1 MQHRVKKII
10 LTNPDD
16 PGFMLK
22 KEYYSFSLLNRLQRL
37 HLFFKTHTGW
47 RLQYLYETMF
57 NKNSKKRFAYER
69 PSIHEK
75 PLLYSCSGC
84 SSAAQMAN
92 YLALQLDRRAVAEMS
107 CIAGV
112 GGNVKKMVRTALSG
126 RKLIVIDGC
135 PLACAKA
142 CLRNY
147 NLQPD
152 VHFELT
158 SLGVAKKNHVDFDLL
173 QADEILQLV
182 ESRIRKDERTNSV
195 AC

>member
-1 MQHRVKKII
+1 MRHRIKKIV

-16 PGFMLK
+16 SGFMVK
-22 KEYYSFSLLNRLQRL
+22 KEYYSFSLLNRVERLQ
-37 HLFFKTHTGW
+37 LFFKTHATW
-47 RLQYLYETMF
+47 RFQFLYETMF
-57 NKNSKKRFAYER
+57 NKIGKKKFAFEK
-69 PSIHEK
+69 PLIHEK

-92 YLALQLDRRAVAEMS
+92 YLALQLDRKSVAEMS

-112 GGNVKKMVRTALSG
+112 GGNVKKLVRTALSG

-173 QADEILQLV
+173 QANEILQQV
-182 ESRIRKDERTNSV
+182 ESRLSKNERLNSV

>member
-1 MQHRVKKII
+1 MTHRIKKII
-10 LTNPDD
+10 LRKEDD
-16 PGFMLK
+16 PFFILK
-22 KEYYSFSLLNRLQRL
+22 KEYYSFSLLNPLQRIQ
-37 HLFFKTHTGW
+37 LFFKTHIGW
-47 RLQYLYETMF
+47 RVQYLFET
-57 NKNSKKRFAYER
+57 KIRYDRKKRFAYEN
-69 PSIHEK
+69 PHIHEK

-92 YLALQLDRRAVAEMS
+92 YLALQLDRKAVAEMS

-112 GGNVKKMVRTALSG
+112 GGNVKKLVRTALSG

-142 CLRNY
+142 CLRNC

-158 SLGVAKKNHVDFDLL
+158 SLGVAKMNHVDFDEL
-173 QADEILQLV
+173 QANEILQLV
-182 ESRIRKDERTNSV
+182 EHRIGEIERPRSV

>member
-1 MQHRVKKII
+1 MQHRIKKHI
-10 LTNPDD
+10 LTKPGD
-16 PGFMLK
+16 PGFILK
-22 KEYYSFSLLNRLQRL
+22 KEYYSFSLLSRLQRL
-37 HLFFKTHTGW
+37 QLFFKMHTSW
-47 RLQYLYETMF
+47 PLQFLYETMF
-57 NKNSKKRFAYER
+57 NKNSKKKFAYEK
-69 PSIHEK
+69 PFIHEK

-92 YLALQLDRRAVAEMS
+92 HLALQLDRKGVAEMS

-112 GGNVKKMVRTALSG
+112 GGNVKKLVRTALSG

-135 PLACAKA
+135 KLACAKA

-147 NLQPD
+147 TLQPD

-158 SLGVAKKNHVDFDLL
+158 SLGVVKKNHVDFDAL
-173 QADEILQLV
+173 QANEILQQV
-182 ESRIRKDERTNSV
+182 ESRIRKDQRLNRV